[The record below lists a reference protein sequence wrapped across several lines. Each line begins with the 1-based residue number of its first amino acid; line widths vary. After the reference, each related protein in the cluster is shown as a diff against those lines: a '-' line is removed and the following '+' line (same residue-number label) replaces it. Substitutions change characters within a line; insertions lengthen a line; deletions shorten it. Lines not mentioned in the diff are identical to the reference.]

1 MTRYLVR
8 RLLLTIPVLLG
19 VSILVFVM
27 MRLIPGD
34 VVDRILAGNV
44 GAVTAE
50 RREEMRRL
58 FGLDQPLH
66 VQYIDWIS
74 HVARGDLGRSLLNG
88 RPVLTDLMLRVPASL
103 ELATLSLLLA
113 LAIGVPL
120 GVLSASQRY
129 KWPDYIA
136 SFLALGGISI
146 PNFWLGTMLVLVFSL
161 GLRWLPSA
169 GYVAFTEDPM
179 QNLRLMILPMIAL
192 GIAEAAVIMRMVRST
207 TLEVLRQDYVRTAEA
222 KGLTGFRV
230 MTHHVLT
237 NTLIP
242 VLTVVGLSIGYLLS
256 GTIIIEEVFSIPGIG
271 RFALMGI
278 INRDYPVVQG
288 AVLLIAL
295 IYVFVNLAID
305 LLYGVV
311 DPRVRYV

>member
-1 MTRYLVR
+1 MTRYLLR
-8 RLLLTIPVLLG
+8 RLLLAIPVLLG

-44 GAVTAE
+44 GAVSPE
-50 RREEMRRL
+50 RREEMRQL

-66 VQYIDWIS
+66 VQYIDWLS
-74 HVARGDLGRSLLNG
+74 NVVRGDLGRSLLNG
-88 RPVLTDLMLRVPASL
+88 RPVLTDLMLRLPVSL
-103 ELATLSLLLA
+103 ELATLSLLVT

-120 GVLSASQRY
+120 GVLSASRRY
-129 KWPDYIA
+129 ELPDYIA
-136 SFLALGGISI
+136 SFLALGGVSI
-146 PNFWLGTMLVLVFSL
+146 PNFWLGTMLVLIFSL

-169 GYVAFTEDPM
+169 GYMAFTEDPV
-179 QNLRLMILPMIAL
+179 QNLRLMILPVIAL
-192 GIAEAAVIMRMVRST
+192 SIAEAAVIMRMVRST
-207 TLEVLRQDYVRTAEA
+207 TLEVLRQDYVRTARA
-222 KGLTGFRV
+222 KGLGGFGV
-230 MTHHVLT
+230 MVHHVLT

-278 INRDYPVVQG
+278 LNRDYPVVQG

-295 IYVFVNLAID
+295 IYVAVNLVVD

-311 DPRVRYV
+311 DPRVRYE

>member
-1 MTRYLVR
+1 
-8 RLLLTIPVLLG
+8 
-19 VSILVFVM
+19 
-27 MRLIPGD
+27 
-34 VVDRILAGNV
+34 
-44 GAVTAE
+44 
-50 RREEMRRL
+50 
-58 FGLDQPLH
+58 
-66 VQYIDWIS
+66 
-74 HVARGDLGRSLLNG
+74 
-88 RPVLTDLMLRVPASL
+88 
-103 ELATLSLLLA
+103 
-113 LAIGVPL
+113 
-120 GVLSASQRY
+120 
-129 KWPDYIA
+129 
-136 SFLALGGISI
+136 
-146 PNFWLGTMLVLVFSL
+146 
-161 GLRWLPSA
+161 
-169 GYVAFTEDPM
+169 
-179 QNLRLMILPMIAL
+179 
-192 GIAEAAVIMRMVRST
+192 MRMVRST

-222 KGLTGFRV
+222 KGLAGFRV